1 MRSSHSDLNEPLLA
15 VAEVMARY
23 RLHDRRA
30 ARRLMDAAGGFRMGA
45 KLYVRLEDLL
55 ALEERQRVARRAQ
68 LSAEPRPMPAAASP
82 RSPRP
87 LEPGWWRREPDD
99 RGRGA

>member
-1 MRSSHSDLNEPLLA
+1 MG
-15 VAEVMARY
+15 RY

-45 KLYVRLEDLL
+45 NLFVRLEDLL
-55 ALEERQRVARRAQ
+55 ALEERQMAARRAQ
-68 LSAEPRPMPAAASP
+68 VSPEPSTAPSAAPP

-87 LEPGWWRREPDD
+87 LEPGWWRREPAD
-99 RGRGA
+99 RGRRP